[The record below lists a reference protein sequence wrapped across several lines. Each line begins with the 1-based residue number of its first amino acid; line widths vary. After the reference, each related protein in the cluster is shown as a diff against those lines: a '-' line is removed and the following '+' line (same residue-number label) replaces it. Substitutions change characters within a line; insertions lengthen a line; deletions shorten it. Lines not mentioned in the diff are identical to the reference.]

1 MRSKVIFF
9 SSLIIILIALYI
21 YSFIEDIKSYDSF
34 SFLLAKGFLKT
45 IPLALIIAKWLKEFK
60 ENNWVFS
67 DPFQEYSVLPQL
79 PLLPQ
84 LPPSFSGLSPFGG
97 SGALPPFPQ
106 LPQLPPLPPLSPPP
120 IAPTTPTAYTIFF
133 RLVPLRDCRQLPSKW
148 VSASPRFSS
157 HTSHIAH
164 LIINILKNILPKI
177 IKKSLKN
184 FGGFKICYTFAL
196 CKTKTPA

>member
-60 ENNWVFS
+60 ENNWVFP
-67 DPFQEYSVLPQL
+67 DPFQEYPVLPQL

-97 SGALPPFPQ
+97 SGALPP
-106 LPQLPPLPPLSPPP
+106 LSPPP
-120 IAPTTPTAYTIFF
+120 IAPTTPIIPTIFF
-133 RLVPLRDCRQLPSKW
+133 QLVPLRDCRQLPSKW

-157 HTSHIAH
+157 HTSHISH

>member
-60 ENNWVFS
+60 ENNWVFP
-67 DPFQEYSVLPQL
+67 DPFQEY
-79 PLLPQ
+79 
-84 LPPSFSGLSPFGG
+84 
-97 SGALPPFPQ
+97 
-106 LPQLPPLPPLSPPP
+106 PPLPPLSPPP

>member
-67 DPFQEYSVLPQL
+67 EPFQEY

-84 LPPSFSGLSPFGG
+84 LPP
-97 SGALPPFPQ
+97 LPH
-106 LPQLPPLPPLSPPP
+106 S
-120 IAPTTPTAYTIFF
+120 
-133 RLVPLRDCRQLPSKW
+133 RHLPSKW
-148 VSASPRFSS
+148 VSAFPRFSF
-157 HTSHIAH
+157 HTSHISH